1 MQIQSKNGEMSSL
14 SEIKK
19 IIAEEQFA
27 EAERQLKA
35 LLEQRSED
43 GEAHFL
49 LGNLYRKREDWEGA
63 LNEYQAAMDINP
75 ESPARMAYDAIQEV
89 LAFYNKDMFNQ

>member
-19 IIAEEQFA
+19 LIAEEQFA

-63 LNEYQAAMDINP
+63 LNEYQAAMDLNP

>member
-19 IIAEEQFA
+19 LIAEEQFA

>member
-1 MQIQSKNGEMSSL
+1 MSSL

-19 IIAEEQFA
+19 LIAEEQFA

-49 LGNLYRKREDWEGA
+49 LGNLYRKREDWQGA

>member
-1 MQIQSKNGEMSSL
+1 MSSL

-19 IIAEEQFA
+19 LIAEERFA
-27 EAERQLKA
+27 DAEEQLK
-35 LLEQRSED
+35 LYID
-43 GEAHFL
+43 GNPNDEAAHFL
-49 LGNLYRKREDWEGA
+49 MGNLHRKREDWQGA
-63 LNEYQAAMDINP
+63 LNEYQAAMDLNP

>member
-1 MQIQSKNGEMSSL
+1 MSKLEEIKRLL
-14 SEIKK
+14 SEEKFQE
-19 IIAEEQFA
+19 AEE
-27 EAERQLKA
+27 RLKRHI
-35 LLEQRSED
+35 EENPNDD
-43 GEAHFL
+43 GGHFL
-49 LGNLYRKREDWEGA
+49 LGNLFRKREDWERA

>member
-63 LNEYQAAMDINP
+63 LNEYQAAMDLNP